1 MELAG
6 KWPRILAYKKEFFR
20 TVSFMAL
27 VDGYMPVETTILVSS
42 KLGEDMARDLSF
54 MKLATSEREFGTTMM
69 SKKTSLPSLKET
81 SRLMRTT
88 IEANIRLTQVPLILI
103 KVLTSKQSVKLKIC
117 NPSSDERII

>member
-1 MELAG
+1 MGLEG
-6 KWPRILAYKKEFFR
+6 KWRRILEYKKEFFR

-54 MKLATSEREFGTTMM
+54 MKLATSERASGTTMM
-69 SKKTSLPSLKET
+69 SKKTSSLSLKET
-81 SRLMRTT
+81 SRLMRTI
-88 IEANIRLTQVPLILI
+88 IEANIRLIQLPLILI